1 MSTNGWRLDVP
12 AFATRQSSRPKRS
25 RVERIAATTCSSEVT
40 SHSTPNAEPPSS
52 SSSRTAAELRSA
64 RRDQTATDPPAR
76 AIPRAM
82 PRPIPELPP
91 VTTATRPDRSI
102 TGELMGPRLT
112 VPERVPHYPGQLGHN
127 RRVAR
132 AERSTEPAG
141 RAPEEAIRAV
151 AAALVASGRVVPA
164 LAADNATGRYR
175 SWWWPLPSAAQ
186 RSLIAPL
193 LRAAPPGEGHALVA
207 AALAEQT
214 DSLVRDRLVD
224 AGASIAGRRS
234 GRPTVPEAWA
244 RSLVSADPWLP
255 DWVDRAKLAALAAR
269 VGAWVRSG
277 AVVGGRARLCLRVR
291 EPARPRGEWA
301 VELLAQDND
310 EPSLVVPLRDM
321 WTGGSPFAEGAMHD
335 LLAAL
340 ARTARLAPELAGV
353 LDAEV
358 PDRVALD
365 DRAVLTLL
373 RERAAPLEDA
383 GIAVLLPSWWSAP
396 TRLGLRARA
405 RSSSSTSGVTSGRLG
420 LDVLV
425 DFEWE
430 AALGGRRLTKADLA
444 VLVRAAAAKQEL
456 VRLRGEWVEVRPD
469 RIEALLDRIGRT
481 GTAPAGELMRAAL
494 GLGNLSLPDG
504 LDVAGVDARGVRWL
518 DALLDDAVHLTAAP
532 VPTPD
537 GFEGRLRPYQ
547 ERGVGW
553 MAFLGRLGLGAC
565 LADDMGLG
573 KTAQLI
579 ASILADRQARPTLVV
594 CPVSV
599 LGNWEAELR
608 RFAPGLK
615 VLVHH
620 GAGRHSARGS
630 FAKRARAHDVVL
642 TTYSLLA
649 RDQEHLGALSWA
661 RVVFDE
667 AQQVKNPS
675 AAQTKAAYRLKAD
688 RRVALTG
695 TPVENRLSEL
705 WSIMNAVNPGLLGSA
720 RSFRERFAV
729 PIEREHDPEATELLR
744 KVTGPFVLRRL
755 KTDRSVIADLP
766 DKIETVD
773 RCPLTREQAT
783 LYRAVVDDM
792 LAQADEAE
800 GIERRGV
807 VLAGLLKLKQVCNHP
822 AHFLGDGSTLAGR
835 SGKLTRVE
843 ELLEEIVSEGDKVL
857 CFTQFAAWGDRLLPY
872 LEHRLGVDGLWLHG
886 KVPRAKRD
894 EMVRRFSE
902 PDGPPL
908 FLVSLKAG
916 GTGLNLTAASHVVHF
931 DRWWNPAVED
941 QATDRAYR
949 IGQHRTVQVHKL
961 VSSGTVEER
970 IDEMITSKRR
980 LAARVVGT
988 GEDWLTEL
996 STAELRQLV
1005 SLAPGVS

>member
-1 MSTNGWRLDVP
+1 M
-12 AFATRQSSRPKRS
+12 
-25 RVERIAATTCSSEVT
+25 VEA
-40 SHSTPNAEPPSS
+40 P
-52 SSSRTAAELRSA
+52 ELGSQRSA
-64 RRDQTATDPPAR
+64 AAR
-76 AIPRAM
+76 LAEA
-82 PRPIPELPP
+82 
-91 VTTATRPDRSI
+91 VDR
-102 TGELMGPRLT
+102 L
-112 VPERVPHYPGQLGHN
+112 
-127 RRVAR
+127 AR
-132 AERSTEPAG
+132 
-141 RAPEEAIRAV
+141 
-151 AAALVASGRVVPA
+151 
-164 LAADNATGRYR
+164 
-175 SWWWPLPSAAQ
+175 Q
-186 RSLIAPL
+186 R
-193 LRAAPPGEGHALVA
+193 LVA
-207 AALAEQT
+207 ANAT
-214 DSLVRDRLVD
+214 
-224 AGASIAGRRS
+224 IAPRRA

-244 RSLVSADPWLP
+244 RSLVSLDPWLP
-255 DWVDRAKLAALAAR
+255 ASLDATKLAALAAA
-269 VGAWVRSG
+269 VQAWARSG
-277 AVVGGRARLCLRVR
+277 AAIGGKAQLCLRLH
-291 EPARPRGEWA
+291 EPAPAPPRRQATPAWT
-301 VELLAQDND
+301 VELLAQDRD
-310 EPSLVVPLRDM
+310 EPSLVVPLSEIWAGR
-321 WTGGSPFAEGAMHD
+321 SPFGPEAVED
-335 LLAAL
+335 VLAAL
-340 ARTARLAPELAGV
+340 GRMARLAPELASALEQAAPCLV
-353 LDAEV
+353 EV
-358 PDRVALD
+358 D
-365 DRAVLTLL
+365 DKAVVAVLGL
-373 RERAAPLEDA
+373 RAGLLEDA
-383 GIAVLLPSWWSAP
+383 GISVLLPSWWVRPA
-396 TRLGLRARA
+396 RLGLRARPA
-405 RSSSSTSGVTSGRLG
+405 RSEPGTGAVTSGGLG
-420 LDVLV
+420 LESLV
-425 DFEWE
+425 DFQWQ
-430 AALGGRRLTKADLA
+430 AALGDQRLTKADLDSLA
-444 VLVRAAAAKQEL
+444 RAAESKLSLVRVRCQWVHIEPGKLADLLALAGARGRASAAQL
-456 VRLRGEWVEVRPD
+456 LRAGLGLDNLDLPEGLAVVGVDATPLPWLR
-469 RIEALLDRIGRT
+469 ALLDG
-481 GTAPAGELMRAAL
+481 
-494 GLGNLSLPDG
+494 
-504 LDVAGVDARGVRWL
+504 
-518 DALLDDAVHLTAAP
+518 AVHARVEPLADP
-532 VPTPD
+532 P
-537 GFEGRLRPYQ
+537 GFQGALRPYQ
-547 ERGVGW
+547 GRGAGW
-553 MAFLGRLGLGAC
+553 LAFLGRLGLGAC